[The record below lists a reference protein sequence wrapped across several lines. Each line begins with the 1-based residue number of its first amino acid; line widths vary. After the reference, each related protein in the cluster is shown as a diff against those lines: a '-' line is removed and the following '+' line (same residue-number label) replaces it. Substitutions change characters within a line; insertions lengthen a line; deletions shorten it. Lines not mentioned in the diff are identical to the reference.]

1 MRLLVKSDVNMGVFW
16 LELSKF
22 SVECIVQIFNL
33 ESTKSLKITNRVP
46 VNEQK
51 T

>member
-1 MRLLVKSDVNMGVFW
+1 MGSFVKSDVNMMYFG
-16 LELSKF
+16 LNSKF
-22 SVECIVQIFNL
+22 SVECIVQIFSL

-46 VNEQK
+46 FNEQK